1 MSPEPQPSPR
11 KPASPAK
18 TSVVRSFMLWMF
30 DVPHG
35 EPYVMTTVDIRWDRA
50 LAWIEVQNAGPGPR
64 ITTQH
69 VFTSA
74 VGRLFREFPII
85 NSRIFGNEIHSL
97 PTVDIVMPV
106 NLLGTGVDR
115 ELSMVALKDVDRM
128 DPRQVAENLRPQV
141 AQERQGKT
149 SNSFVRAMLQFG
161 KQSPRAMRF
170 ALSQVATLAH
180 DPRGAAL
187 LARSL
192 PMSTLITNVG
202 AALGEAPGLRFRAVA
217 FSPPSKLIHVGSVF
231 GLGPLER
238 APLVEKG
245 DPLASGL
252 ERDERIVIGTVLP
265 VAFIFDH
272 RLVDGVMGGRIL
284 TRLNELLQNP
294 EATWG
299 SAGRGERP
307 PGC

>member
-1 MSPEPQPSPR
+1 MPSTSP
-11 KPASPAK
+11 KP
-18 TSVVRSFMLWMF
+18 SVVRSFMLWLF

-50 LAWIEVQNAGPGPR
+50 LAWMEARNTEAAAGGQGAGR

-74 VGRLFREFPII
+74 VGRVFREFPVI
-85 NSRIFGNEIHSL
+85 NARIFGNEIRTL

-106 NLLGTGVDR
+106 NLLGDNSTVKSR
-115 ELSMVALKDVDRM
+115 ELSMVSLRDVDRM
-128 DPRQVAENLRPQV
+128 NPREVAANLRPQV
-141 AQERQGKT
+141 AQEREGKT
-149 SNSFVRAMLQFG
+149 GNTFVRTMLKFG
-161 KQSPRAMRF
+161 TQSPRALRF
-170 ALSQVATLAH
+170 ALDHVATIAH
-180 DPRGAAL
+180 DPHGAAL
-187 LARSL
+187 LAKSL

-202 AALGEAPGLRFRAVA
+202 AALTETPGLRFRAVA

-238 APLVEKG
+238 AALVEKTAAG
-245 DPLASGL
+245 D
-252 ERDERIVIGTVLP
+252 EKIVIGTVLP

-284 TRLNELLQNP
+284 ARLNELLQDP
-294 EATWG
+294 DQTWG
-299 SAGRGERP
+299 A
-307 PGC
+307 C